1 MPIVTIP
8 KMKVKSSRSL
18 TLINSTLIRRPITF
32 SSIPIRE
39 LISILQSKSFSHQKA
54 TENPPNQ
61 QLAVNRDVS
70 VVQII
75 KEHHT

>member
-54 TENPPNQ
+54 TGNPHNR